1 MIDLNVS
8 SSNAA
13 ITKPDV
19 VQTSPKTKS
28 LTSSELALQK
38 TTETKDSTG
47 TSASSVQDATTPEQL
62 QSVTE
67 QLSHTM
73 DLMRKGLE
81 FRVDDKSGKS
91 VVSVLDMNSGD
102 VIRQIPSEEALKLA
116 EKLSEVADGLLMKTE
131 A

>member
-1 MIDLNVS
+1 MDLNVS

>member
-1 MIDLNVS
+1 MIDLSVS

-13 ITKPDV
+13 VTKPDV
-19 VQTSPKTKS
+19 HQTAPSAKSPT
-28 LTSSELALQK
+28 TPELALQK

-47 TSASSVQDATTPEQL
+47 TSAPSVQDATTPEQL

-91 VVSVLDMNSGD
+91 VVSVLDMDSGD